1 MSGGRIVASFGG
13 AGLGWDMEGEDVIE
27 IGTRLGWGGEEPF
40 GLSRADRRHHLYVL
54 GKTGTGKTTLL
65 RNLIMQDLEAGVGV
79 GLIDP
84 HGDLA
89 DDLLDHI
96 PSRRTDDVVYFN
108 PADEETSIG
117 LNLMQNVS
125 SSRRHLVT
133 SGIVSALKGV
143 WSDSWG
149 PRLEYILN
157 ATIAALLECQNTTIL
172 GVQRMLV
179 DAGYRAWVLRQVKDP
194 MVRSFW
200 LAEFP
205 RYDKG
210 FVTEAIAP
218 IQNKVGQ
225 LLMAPPIRNM
235 LGQIKSKVGMRFMM
249 DHRRIF
255 IANLAKGAL
264 GADKANLI
272 GSLLMTQFQLAA
284 MSRTDTPEADR
295 RDFHLYIDE
304 AHNFMTEAFTSILA
318 EARKYRLC
326 LTLSHQYSSQFR
338 QSTLDAVL
346 GNVGSIISF
355 RVGDQDAH
363 LLEQEFGGTY
373 PAKVFNSLGNYHI
386 VCKLLG
392 NGEPRDPFLGRTLPA
407 QGRRHGWGENI
418 LRRSREKYATSKDVV
433 EDKIR
438 RWMARPL

>member
-1 MSGGRIVASFGG
+1 
-13 AGLGWDMEGEDVIE
+13 MEGEDVIE

-40 GLSRADRRHHLYVL
+40 GLSRTDRRHHLYVL

-65 RNLIMQDLEAGVGV
+65 RNLILQDIEAGEGV
-79 GLIDP
+79 GIIDP

-89 DDLLDHI
+89 ADLLDHI
-96 PSRRTDDVVYFN
+96 PSHRTDDVVYFN
-108 PADEETSIG
+108 PADEETTIG
-117 LNLMQNVS
+117 LNLMQSVTP
-125 SSRRHLVT
+125 SRRHLVT

-172 GVQRMLV
+172 GIQRMLV
-179 DAGYRAWVLRQVKDP
+179 DAGYRSWVLRQVKDP
-194 MVRSFW
+194 IVRSFW
-200 LAEFP
+200 LSEFP

-210 FVTEAIAP
+210 FMTEAIAP

-249 DHRRIF
+249 DNRRIF

-272 GSLLMTQFQLAA
+272 GSLLVTQFQLAA
-284 MSRTDTPEADR
+284 MSRTDTPEAER
-295 RDFHLYIDE
+295 PDFHLYIDE

-338 QSTLDAVL
+338 KPTLDAVL
-346 GNVGSIISF
+346 GNVGNIISF
-355 RVGDQDAH
+355 RVGDQDANI
-363 LLEQEFGGTY
+363 LSEEFGRVY
-373 PAKVFNSLGNYHI
+373 PASVFNSLRNYDV
-386 VCKLLG
+386 VCRLL
-392 NGEPRDPFLGRTLPA
+392 NAGEPRDPFLGRTFAP
-407 QGRRHGWGENI
+407 QGRLHGHAENI
-418 LRRSREKYATSKDVV
+418 LRRSGEKYATPKGVV

-438 RWMARPL
+438 RWMARPI